1 MLSVIK
7 ESNID
12 ELYNLAAQTHVG
24 KSFDASILTYQINII
39 GLETLLS
46 SLKKLDMHSK
56 VKILHVSSGE
66 IFGKAETKEL

>member
-1 MLSVIK
+1 MLNVIK
-7 ESNID
+7 ESNVD

-46 SLKKLDMHSK
+46 SIKKLNM
-56 VKILHVSSGE
+56 
-66 IFGKAETKEL
+66 